1 MNASE
6 MLKLT
11 NRSTFEKFEIFMSDG
26 LRLSVEEPF
35 QISTSPNSACCTV
48 YDNKGEMHIV
58 SFRNITRVVTAAEAQ
73 QSA

>member
-6 MLKLT
+6 MLKLM
-11 NRSTFEKFEIFMSDG
+11 NRSGFEKFEIYMNDG
-26 LRLSVEEPF
+26 QRLTVDEPY

-48 YDNKGEMHIV
+48 YDNTGEMHII
-58 SFRNITRVVTAAEAQ
+58 SFRNITRVVTTAEPS